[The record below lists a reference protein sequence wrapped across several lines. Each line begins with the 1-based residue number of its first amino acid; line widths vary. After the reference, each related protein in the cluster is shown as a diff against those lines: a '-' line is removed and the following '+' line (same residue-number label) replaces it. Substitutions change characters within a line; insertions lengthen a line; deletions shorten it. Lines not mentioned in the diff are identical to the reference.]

1 MDNAAVAQVLFQ
13 IARALEYL
21 NENPYRVSAYRKA
34 AEAVMHLD
42 EDVAELAVQD
52 RLAQIPGIGKT
63 LSSRVRAWVM
73 EHDFSD
79 FQEVIS
85 QLPPG
90 FDELLKVPGLGF
102 KRIRAL
108 QQERGIGTV
117 EDLLEALKEGRL
129 SGMRAFPKKF
139 LDSLPQALERV
150 QSYRGKC
157 TLDRALQAA
166 SDLQAKLSGLGLE
179 SVVTGQCRRGVEVV
193 EAIELLVPGDEA
205 ILPGLAVSLEEPLA
219 EMRGDTLFIPAR
231 AGMPP
236 VLLTAVARES
246 LPVRLLLT
254 TGSEGHIESLR
265 QRAAGAGIELTPEGV
280 FRGGEAVEITDE
292 RAVYGLLGLQELPPE
307 VREGR
312 PSELERAGSFT
323 VPALIA
329 SGDIRGTIHNH
340 STYSDGMCTLS
351 EMSGGAVRRGYAWIG
366 ISDHSRSASYAGGLD
381 IDAVL
386 RQHAEIDELNR
397 TTGIAILKGIESD
410 ILPDGSLDYP
420 PEVLALFDFVVA
432 SVHSGM
438 DMDIKA
444 MTKRIVRALRNPFTS
459 VLGHPTGRILLAR
472 EPYAVDMETVL
483 DEALRHRVAVEI
495 NANPQRL
502 DLDWRLVE
510 PFTGAGGVIALSP
523 DAHTTAGLDDMRYGV
538 MMGRKGFLTPEACL
552 NAWDTD
558 RVRGFLRKS

>member
-1 MDNAAVAQVLFQ
+1 M
-13 IARALEYL
+13 
-21 NENPYRVSAYRKA
+21 
-34 AEAVMHLD
+34 
-42 EDVAELAVQD
+42 
-52 RLAQIPGIGKT
+52 
-63 LSSRVRAWVM
+63 
-73 EHDFSD
+73 
-79 FQEVIS
+79 
-85 QLPPG
+85 
-90 FDELLKVPGLGF
+90 
-102 KRIRAL
+102 
-108 QQERGIGTV
+108 
-117 EDLLEALKEGRL
+117 
-129 SGMRAFPKKF
+129 
-139 LDSLPQALERV
+139 
-150 QSYRGKC
+150 
-157 TLDRALQAA
+157 
-166 SDLQAKLSGLGLE
+166 
-179 SVVTGQCRRGVEVV
+179 
-193 EAIELLVPGDEA
+193 
-205 ILPGLAVSLEEPLA
+205 
-219 EMRGDTLFIPAR
+219 
-231 AGMPP
+231 
-236 VLLTAVARES
+236 
-246 LPVRLLLT
+246 
-254 TGSEGHIESLR
+254 
-265 QRAAGAGIELTPEGV
+265 
-280 FRGGEAVEITDE
+280 
-292 RAVYGLLGLQELPPE
+292 
-307 VREGR
+307 
-312 PSELERAGSFT
+312 
-323 VPALIA
+323 PALIA